1 MTDSGEKNI
10 ISLEIPPELD
20 GIRLDRVLSETVSGL
35 SRSYLQ
41 KLFGQDRIR
50 VNGEICR
57 EKKALASS
65 GDTVTVEVPE
75 PEKMDVAAED
85 IPLDIVYEDED
96 VLVVDKPAGM
106 VVHPSPG
113 HERGTLVN
121 GLLYH
126 CGDRLSSINGILR
139 PGIVHRID
147 KDTSGLL
154 MVTKNDQ
161 AHRALAAQLADHSIT
176 RRYRAIVLDN
186 LKEDEGTI
194 EGDIG
199 RDPGNRLRNA
209 VVVQG
214 GKPAVTHY
222 RVLERFGQYTYLEAE
237 LETGRTHQ
245 IRVHMAHIRHPLLG
259 DGLYGPEKNKAG
271 AGRQMLHAAVL
282 GFVHPTSGEYMEF
295 ESPLPEDFAKVLE
308 GLRRKAGR

>member
-259 DGLYGPEKNKAG
+259 DSLYGPEKNKAG